1 MKFDKTILTKN
12 GWDKWNDYELIE
24 MLKDKINWLNTH
36 NKNYT
41 KSQYYLIS
49 DIKEILDAL
58 TIIGD

>member
-58 TIIGD
+58 TIIGE

>member
-12 GWDKWNDYELIE
+12 GWDKWNDCELIE